1 MMNKLTRALTLGGF
15 GVLTAL
21 TVGMG
26 PAQAAQ
32 AAPAAPAGPV
42 GPATADSKVTAG
54 HTMWRGESQIVGFY
68 RSLRACQLAG
78 MYGERS
84 GAWDDFDCNAVRVG
98 PRRGAWALEVADYDN
113 WGSFG
118 FGRPFQVVR
127 GFPAQF
133 RPVWAGQFRQ
143 VRPGQFRH
151 FRPGSH
157 RSDWMRDRDRRHGG
171 WDRNDGRG
179 GRDHDGR
186 GGWNH
191 NDGRDGRD
199 DNPRGNHGNI
209 PGGNQGNIPGGNQG
223 NIPGGNQGNNP
234 RGH

>member
-26 PAQAAQ
+26 PAQAA
-32 AAPAAPAGPV
+32 PAAPA
-42 GPATADSKVTAG
+42 GPATADSKITASQN
-54 HTMWRGESQIVGFY
+54 MWRGESQIVGFY

-84 GAWDDFDCNAVRVG
+84 GAWDDFDCYVVRVG
-98 PRRGAWALEVADYDN
+98 PRRGAWALDVADYDN

-171 WDRNDGRG
+171 WDRDRHHGGWDRNDGRG
-179 GRDHDGR
+179 RDNDGR
-186 GGWNH
+186 GRD
-191 NDGRDGRD
+191 NDGRGNQGNGPRGDQGHG
-199 DNPRGNHGNI
+199 PRGNH
-209 PGGNQGNIPGGNQG
+209 
-223 NIPGGNQGNNP
+223 
-234 RGH
+234 

>member
-1 MMNKLTRALTLGGF
+1 MNKLTRALTLGGF

-26 PAQAAQ
+26 PAQAAP
-32 AAPAAPAGPV
+32 AAPAAPESKT
-42 GPATADSKVTAG
+42 TASHNV
-54 HTMWRGESQIVGFY
+54 WRGESQVVGFY

-78 MYGERS
+78 IYGERS

-98 PRRGAWALEVADYDN
+98 IRRGAWALEVADYDN

-127 GFPAQF
+127 GFPTQF

-143 VRPGQFRH
+143 ARPGQFRF

-157 RSDWMRDRDRRHGG
+157 RNDWMRDRDRRHGG
-171 WDRNDGRG
+171 WDHNGRNNNGRDHNGRDHNGRDRDGRDHN
-179 GRDHDGR
+179 GRDHDGP
-186 GGWNH
+186 
-191 NDGRDGRD
+191 GRR
-199 DNPRGNHGNI
+199 H
-209 PGGNQGNIPGGNQG
+209 
-223 NIPGGNQGNNP
+223 
-234 RGH
+234 